1 MNFSSEFVD
10 PTGHLWWLASRSS
23 GIVAILLLTYTMLVG
38 LMMGGKLVQRLAGR
52 PGKGALAIKRL
63 LETHEYASLAALV
76 AIGVHGV
83 TLLGD
88 AYLHPSVSQIAV
100 PFGSE
105 YRNFYTGLGIIAGY
119 LAAALG
125 LSFYARKHIGAA
137 RWKKLHR
144 FTIVAYFLA
153 LGHTLGAGTD
163 AVSEWFQIPLLA
175 SAALVA
181 TVFLWRASGI
191 GNARASKSKK
201 SAQRQQ
207 PRRQPTKRERIPQV
221 GDVRSQLR

>member
-10 PTGHLWWLASRSS
+10 PSGHLWWLASRSS
-23 GIVAILLLTYTMLVG
+23 GIVAMLLLTYTMLVG

-63 LETHEYASLAALV
+63 LETHEYASLAALI
-76 AIGVHGV
+76 AIGVHGA

-88 AYLHPSVSQIAV
+88 AYMHPSVSQIAV
-100 PFGSE
+100 PFNSD
-105 YRNFYTGLGIIAGY
+105 YRNFYTGIGIIAGY
-119 LAAALG
+119 LSAALG
-125 LSFYARKHIGAA
+125 LSFYVRKHIGVA

-144 FTIVAYFLA
+144 YTVVAYVLA

-163 AVSEWFQIPLLA
+163 AASEWFQVPLLA

-181 TVFLWRASGI
+181 LTFIWRASGL
-191 GNARASKSKK
+191 GSTRAEKSKK
-201 SAQRQQ
+201 RTRRPHPDRQ
-207 PRRQPTKRERIPQV
+207 RIPQV
-221 GDVRSQLR
+221 GGVRSQMR